1 MTNDPDALAARID
14 GYLMH
19 LGVEVDPSDEGFWTL
34 RFGSSMVVISAF
46 EDDGVEYVRLA
57 SIVLVGARASLSL
70 LTRLLR
76 MNNEVLF
83 GAFQLFD
90 DDTVAFTHT
99 LRAQELELAPFEAT
113 LLYVARVGDDHD
125 EELQALAGG
134 ERTEEVL
141 EALHRPA

>member
-1 MTNDPDALAARID
+1 MTPDLDALASRID
-14 GYLMH
+14 GFLLR
-19 LGVEVDPSDEGFWTL
+19 LGVDGNPTDEGFWTL
-34 RFGSSMVVISAF
+34 RFGSSMVVVSTF
-46 EDDGVEYVRLA
+46 EDAGTAYVRLA
-57 SIVLVGARASLSL
+57 SIVVVGARASLSL

-99 LRAQELELAPFEAT
+99 LRATGVDFETFEAA

-134 ERTEEVL
+134 ERTEELL
-141 EALHRPA
+141 EDPARLG

>member
-1 MTNDPDALAARID
+1 MTNALDALASRID
-14 GYLMH
+14 DFLLR
-19 LGVEVDPSDEGFWTL
+19 LGVDGEQSDDGFWSF
-34 RFGSSMVVISAF
+34 RFGSSLVVISLF
-46 EDDGVEYVRLA
+46 EDTGVTYVRMA
-57 SIVLVGARASLSL
+57 SIVLVGVRPSLTL

-76 MNNEVLF
+76 MNNEALY

-99 LRAQELELAPFEAT
+99 LRAPGIDFDAFEAA

-141 EALHRPA
+141 EAPQRQS

>member
-1 MTNDPDALAARID
+1 MKPDPDALAARID
-14 GYLMH
+14 GYLMN

-34 RFGSSMVVISAF
+34 RFGSSMVVLSTF
-46 EDDGVEYVRLA
+46 EDEGIEYVRLA
-57 SIVLVGARASLSL
+57 SVVLVGARASLAL

-99 LRAQELELAPFEAT
+99 LRARELDAAAFEAAV
-113 LLYVARVGDDHD
+113 LYVARVGDDND

-134 ERTEEVL
+134 DRAEEVL
-141 EALHRPA
+141 EAAHRPS

>member
-1 MTNDPDALAARID
+1 MSPELDALAVTID
-14 GYLMH
+14 GYLLR
-19 LGVEVDPSDEGFWTL
+19 LGVDGEPTDTGFWTV
-34 RFGSSMVVISAF
+34 RFGSTMVVLSTFTEA
-46 EDDGVEYVRLA
+46 GVPYVRLA
-57 SIVLVGARASLSL
+57 SIVLVGARPSLAL

-76 MNNEVLF
+76 MNNEALF

-99 LRAQELELAPFEAT
+99 LRASDLDFPTFESA

-141 EALHRPA
+141 EADRRPG